1 MKPYNVEIFN
11 REYELL
17 AHTNVDDIKI
27 DYDYLKPND
36 SPLEIRLT
44 GFYDTF
50 AAQANIDED
59 NGGLFRALSIPELEG
74 LMDAVGVGAYIRL
87 QRDDTDVFGVITSVT
102 TGDDELITR
111 LGIQPFPAAIFTTEI
126 LFDTDLQGTQA
137 LETVIANYVTSN
149 FISNSDTIQNIPGLS
164 VTTTSSTV
172 SWGMNLKSDTEGM
185 HHCVIDFYDVLIRR
199 ALEEYGIA
207 IHTSVDFQND
217 TIDLTI
223 GKVVGTQTI
232 EADLPN
238 VFEKTFLINESSK
251 NTNKLDVYD
260 TANYTTVRTYYKH
273 TDGTYDTT
281 NNNRLYP
288 VVREIGT
295 ATADEN
301 NTFIVNADSV
311 AASVFG
317 EVTYNNL
324 IEIKCL
330 YDDSLILPMDLDI
343 GSVVTVIHEGNAYTS
358 IMTGYQLEDN
368 VINLIFGSIRAD
380 LTKLLRRNK

>member
-1 MKPYNVEIFN
+1 MKPFNVEIFN
-11 REYELL
+11 REFELL
-17 AHTNVDDIKI
+17 AHTTVDDIKI

-36 SPLEIRLT
+36 SELEIRLS

-50 AAQANIDED
+50 AAQAVIDE
-59 NGGLFRALSIPELEG
+59 NSGGLLRAMSIPELEG

-87 QRDDTDVFGVITSVT
+87 QRDNTDIFGVITSVT
-102 TGDDELITR
+102 TADDQLLTK
-111 LGIQPFPAAIFTTEI
+111 LGIQPFPAAIFSTEI
-126 LFDTDLQGTQA
+126 LFDTDQQGTVA
-137 LETVIANYVTSN
+137 LETVIANQITAS
-149 FISNSDTIQNIPGLS
+149 FINSSDTIQNIPGLS
-164 VTTTSSTV
+164 VTTTSSTT

-238 VFEKTFLINESSK
+238 VFAKTFLINESSK

-301 NTFIVNADSV
+301 NTFIVNADAV

-330 YDDSLILPMDLDI
+330 YDDALIRPMDLDI

-358 IMTGYQLEDN
+358 IMTGYELEDN

-380 LTKLLRRNK
+380 LTKLIRRN

>member
-11 REYELL
+11 REFELL

-36 SPLEIRLT
+36 SELVIRLT

-50 AAQANIDED
+50 AAQAVIDE
-59 NGGLFRALSIPELEG
+59 NSGGLLRAMSIPELEG

-87 QRDDTDVFGVITSVT
+87 QRDDTDIFGVITSVT
-102 TGDDELITR
+102 TADDQLLTK
-111 LGIQPFPAAIFTTEI
+111 LGIQPFPAAIFSTEI
-126 LFDTDLQGTQA
+126 LFDTNQQGTVA
-137 LETVIANYVTSN
+137 LETVIANQITAS
-149 FISNSDTIQNIPGLS
+149 FINSSDTIQNIPGLS
-164 VTTTSSTV
+164 VTTTSSTI

-301 NTFIVNADSV
+301 NTFIVNADAV

-330 YDDSLILPMDLDI
+330 CDDALIRPMELDI

-358 IMTGYQLEDN
+358 IMTGYELEDN

-380 LTKLLRRNK
+380 LTKLIRRN

>member
-1 MKPYNVEIFN
+1 MKPFNVEIFN
-11 REYELL
+11 REFELL

-36 SPLEIRLT
+36 SELEIRLS

-50 AAQANIDED
+50 AAQAVIDE
-59 NGGLFRALSIPELEG
+59 NSGGLLRSMSIPELEG

-102 TGDDELITR
+102 TAEDQLLTK
-111 LGIQPFPAAIFTTEI
+111 LGIQPFPAAIFSTEI
-126 LFDTDLQGTQA
+126 LFDTNQQGTVA
-137 LETVIANYVTSN
+137 LETVIANQITAS
-149 FISNSDTIQNIPGLS
+149 FINSSDTIQNIPGLS
-164 VTTTSSTV
+164 VTTTSSTTT
-172 SWGMNLKSDTEGM
+172 WGMNLKSDTENM

-301 NTFIVNADSV
+301 NTFIVNADAV

-330 YDDSLILPMDLDI
+330 YDDALIRPMELNI

-358 IMTGYQLEDN
+358 IMTGYEREDN

-380 LTKLLRRNK
+380 LTKLIRRN